1 MKKML
6 PLFLAALLALS
17 ACSRQSAE
25 APEAQMPTSPSAAQS
40 SALPS
45 PAAEETAADDAG
57 ASTGDFIDLTA
68 MSSTMVFAEVF
79 NMTTHPED
87 YVGKTVKMQGIF
99 STGKLYAQEGTLE
112 DGGTV
117 LPASSRTPPPAA
129 PREFP
134 LTSPKAAPT
143 LRTIRNWAPP
153 SPSPEPSRSAPRMG
167 WNFAGCPRQSCWM
180 LRSETS
186 CDTAKKR
193 TGHPRSVRFYILA
206 RRNQRCRTAS

>member
-17 ACSRQSAE
+17 ACSRQAAE
-25 APEAQMPTSPSAAQS
+25 APEAQMPTSPSATAES
-40 SALPS
+40 STLPA

-79 NMTTHPED
+79 NMTTHPEN

-112 DGGTV
+112 DGSTVFACIIQDAAACCAQGIPFDLAESLSFPEDYPELGDPITVTGTFEICTQDG
-117 LPASSRTPPPAA
+117 L
-129 PREFP
+129 EF
-134 LTSPKAAPT
+134 
-143 LRTIRNWAPP
+143 
-153 SPSPEPSRSAPRMG
+153 
-167 WNFAGCPRQSCWM
+167 
-180 LRSETS
+180 
-186 CDTAKKR
+186 
-193 TGHPRSVRFYILA
+193 
-206 RRNQRCRTAS
+206 CRLSQAELLDNAY

>member
-17 ACSRQSAE
+17 ACSRQAAE
-25 APEAQMPTSPSAAQS
+25 APEAQMPTSSSAAAQS
-40 SALPS
+40 STLPA

-57 ASTGDFIDLTA
+57 TSTGDFIDLTA

-117 LPASSRTPPPAA
+117 FACIIQDAAACCAQGIPFDLAESRAYPEDYPELGA
-129 PREFP
+129 PITVTGTFEICTQDGLEF
-134 LTSPKAAPT
+134 
-143 LRTIRNWAPP
+143 
-153 SPSPEPSRSAPRMG
+153 
-167 WNFAGCPRQSCWM
+167 
-180 LRSETS
+180 
-186 CDTAKKR
+186 
-193 TGHPRSVRFYILA
+193 
-206 RRNQRCRTAS
+206 CRLSQAELLDAEI

>member
-6 PLFLAALLALS
+6 LLFLAALLALS
-17 ACSRQSAE
+17 ACSRQAAE
-25 APEAQMPTSPSAAQS
+25 APEAQMPTAQS
-40 SALPS
+40 STLPA

-117 LPASSRTPPPAA
+117 FACIIQDATACCAQGIPFDLAESRAYPEDYPELGA
-129 PREFP
+129 PITVTGTFEICTQDWLEF
-134 LTSPKAAPT
+134 
-143 LRTIRNWAPP
+143 
-153 SPSPEPSRSAPRMG
+153 
-167 WNFAGCPRQSCWM
+167 
-180 LRSETS
+180 
-186 CDTAKKR
+186 
-193 TGHPRSVRFYILA
+193 
-206 RRNQRCRTAS
+206 CRLSQAELLDAEI

>member
-17 ACSRQSAE
+17 ACSHQAAE
-25 APEAQMPTSPSAAQS
+25 APEAQMPTSPSATAQS
-40 SALPS
+40 STLPA
-45 PAAEETAADDAG
+45 PAAEETAAEETAADDAG

-79 NMTTHPED
+79 NMTTHPEN

-117 LPASSRTPPPAA
+117 FACIIQDATACCAQGIPFDLAESRAYPDDYPELGA
-129 PREFP
+129 PITVTGTFEICTQDGLEF
-134 LTSPKAAPT
+134 
-143 LRTIRNWAPP
+143 
-153 SPSPEPSRSAPRMG
+153 
-167 WNFAGCPRQSCWM
+167 
-180 LRSETS
+180 
-186 CDTAKKR
+186 
-193 TGHPRSVRFYILA
+193 
-206 RRNQRCRTAS
+206 CRLSQAELLDNAY

>member
-17 ACSRQSAE
+17 ACSRQAAE
-25 APEAQMPTSPSAAQS
+25 APEAQMPTSPSATAQS
-40 SALPS
+40 STLPA

-99 STGKLYAQEGTLE
+99 STGKLYAQEGTFE

-117 LPASSRTPPPAA
+117 FACIIQDATACCAQGIPFDLAESRAYPEDYPELGA
-129 PREFP
+129 PITVTGTFEICTQDRLEF
-134 LTSPKAAPT
+134 
-143 LRTIRNWAPP
+143 
-153 SPSPEPSRSAPRMG
+153 
-167 WNFAGCPRQSCWM
+167 
-180 LRSETS
+180 
-186 CDTAKKR
+186 
-193 TGHPRSVRFYILA
+193 
-206 RRNQRCRTAS
+206 CRLSQAELLDAEI

>member
-17 ACSRQSAE
+17 ACSPSGRRSAGSPD
-25 APEAQMPTSPSAAQS
+25 AHLPIRRRPEQHPCPPR
-40 SALPS
+40 LP
-45 PAAEETAADDAG
+45 EETAADDAG

-99 STGKLYAQEGTLE
+99 STGKLYAQEGTFE

-117 LPASSRTPPPAA
+117 FACIIQDATACCAQGIPFDLAESRAYPEDYPELGA
-129 PREFP
+129 PITVTGTFEICTQDGLEF
-134 LTSPKAAPT
+134 
-143 LRTIRNWAPP
+143 
-153 SPSPEPSRSAPRMG
+153 
-167 WNFAGCPRQSCWM
+167 
-180 LRSETS
+180 
-186 CDTAKKR
+186 
-193 TGHPRSVRFYILA
+193 
-206 RRNQRCRTAS
+206 CRLSQAELLDAEI

>member
-1 MKKML
+1 MVAE
-6 PLFLAALLALS
+6 P
-17 ACSRQSAE
+17 QQPAE
-25 APEAQMPTSPSAAQS
+25 APEAQMPTSPSATAQS
-40 SALPS
+40 STLPA

-117 LPASSRTPPPAA
+117 FACIIQDAAACCAQGIPFDLAESRAYPEDYPELGA
-129 PREFP
+129 PITVTGTFEICTQDGLEF
-134 LTSPKAAPT
+134 
-143 LRTIRNWAPP
+143 
-153 SPSPEPSRSAPRMG
+153 
-167 WNFAGCPRQSCWM
+167 
-180 LRSETS
+180 
-186 CDTAKKR
+186 
-193 TGHPRSVRFYILA
+193 
-206 RRNQRCRTAS
+206 CRLSQAELLDAEI